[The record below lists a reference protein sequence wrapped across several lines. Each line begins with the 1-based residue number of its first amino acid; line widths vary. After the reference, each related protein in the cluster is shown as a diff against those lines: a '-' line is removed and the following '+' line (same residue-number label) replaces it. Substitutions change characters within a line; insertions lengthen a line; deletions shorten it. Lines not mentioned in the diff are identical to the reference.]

1 VKISSPKKVNK
12 RPSIGNFFGMPPPIR
27 LPNAEEQHVLDELQ
41 VRLIGEEELPR
52 WNELVT
58 QEHYLGNATLVG
70 EPRRY
75 VVEYQGQW
83 LALIGWSAPA
93 RQPPEGERVSGTRV

>member
-1 VKISSPKKVNK
+1 
-12 RPSIGNFFGMPPPIR
+12 
-27 LPNAEEQHVLDELQ
+27 

-70 EPRRY
+70 KHPRY
-75 VVEYQGQW
+75 VVEYQGQAGPDR
-83 LALIGWSAPA
+83 LEPPA